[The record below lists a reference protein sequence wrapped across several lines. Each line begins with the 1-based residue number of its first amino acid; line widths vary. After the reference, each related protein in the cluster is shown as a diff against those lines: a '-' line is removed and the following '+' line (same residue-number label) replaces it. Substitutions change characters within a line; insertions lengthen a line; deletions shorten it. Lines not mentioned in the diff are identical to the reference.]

1 MIKINLYDYQRV
13 AQEVTVQKM
22 VMTLVFI
29 LLVFLGL
36 TGLSFMS
43 DQIRVESA
51 QTAEAEAQAKVNQV
65 KGQYDAVQKLK
76 ADQGTLQSKIKG
88 LENLRSSVVPFAR
101 LLEDVGDIIPEGVW
115 LDNMK
120 QTDQKKLKSQKVPI
134 LFLDPEPKGKKAG
147 KKAKKG
153 EKEVLH
159 QFIEFNGQARSDRG
173 VVIFMEGLE
182 QLDYLD
188 HVIMHKS
195 ELKWIGLE
203 PVRRYTVYAHVAGSG
218 PAKKTS

>member
-22 VMTLVFI
+22 IMTVIFI

-36 TGLSFMS
+36 TGLSFMN
-43 DQIRVESA
+43 DQRRVDTA
-51 QTAEAEAQAKVNQV
+51 QKEEAEAQARVNGL

-76 ADQGTLQSKIKG
+76 ADQGALQGKIKG
-88 LENLRSSVVPFAR
+88 LENLRSAVVPFAR
-101 LLEDVGDIIPEGVW
+101 LLEDVGDIIPQGVW

-120 QTDQKKLKSQKVPI
+120 QVDQKNLKSQNVPI
-134 LFLDPEPKGKKAG
+134 LFLDPEAKPKPGGKKGKNATK
-147 KKAKKG
+147 

-159 QFIEFNGQARSDRG
+159 QFIQFNGQALSDRG
-173 VVIFMEGLE
+173 VVLFMEGLE
-182 QLDYLD
+182 RLDYLD

-195 ELKWIGLE
+195 VLDWIGLD
-203 PVRRYTVYAHVAGSG
+203 PVRKYTVYAHVVGSG
-218 PAKKTS
+218 PA